1 VRLHLV
7 LPARLGSTRLPRKML
22 ADVGG
27 VPLVVRAWARAC
39 AVPGVAGVHVA
50 TDSAEIAAVARA
62 HGASVLMTSS
72 DHASG
77 TERVAEAARR
87 LAEADP
93 AVQGDAIVN
102 VQADEP
108 FLDVALVARVAAALG
123 PRAAPGM
130 RRAAEGRSERSEDGT
145 PQQPDGG
152 IAAGAPV
159 RFDVVTAAAPLDPAE
174 APDPARVKV
183 VCGNDGAALYFSR
196 APIPH
201 GGPHRVHVGL
211 YAFTWDA
218 LQRAAAL
225 PREGSA
231 GALEAAERLEQ
242 LRWLAHGLRIGVVHA
257 AAAERSVDT
266 PEDLAWARM
275 RLAGG
280 DSSRTSGSPGPL
292 ASRCPTG

>member
-1 VRLHLV
+1 
-7 LPARLGSTRLPRKML
+7 
-22 ADVGG
+22 
-27 VPLVVRAWARAC
+27 
-39 AVPGVAGVHVA
+39 
-50 TDSAEIAAVARA
+50 
-62 HGASVLMTSS
+62 
-72 DHASG
+72 
-77 TERVAEAARR
+77 
-87 LAEADP
+87 
-93 AVQGDAIVN
+93 
-102 VQADEP
+102 
-108 FLDVALVARVAAALG
+108 
-123 PRAAPGM
+123 M

-257 AAAERSVDT
+257 AAAACTTPIRS
-266 PEDLAWARM
+266 PCASQRSC
-275 RLAGG
+275 
-280 DSSRTSGSPGPL
+280 SSRSAASSAPAEPSRGSAAARCS
-292 ASRCPTG
+292 ASQVNA